1 MTRTEIPHSLVLFAA
16 ADPDLELR
24 GAVSVCLS
32 HVGLG
37 FRPKLAEGGR
47 APSLNPPLLC
57 STCAP
62 EQLVWSFFC
71 CCVVPVS
78 CFVTVLF
85 DSCVAVQSCRG
96 KSYMSIFFRF
106 FLPYL
111 QEHSCVE
118 IQKFCYHGNM
128 T

>member
-1 MTRTEIPHSLVLFAA
+1 MGGVKKKLPKRSISLPQPCGPRLSSKT
-16 ADPDLELR
+16 R
-24 GAVSVCLS
+24 GA
-32 HVGLG
+32 
-37 FRPKLAEGGR
+37 A
-47 APSLNPPLLC
+47 PLLWNRHC
-57 STCAP
+57 SVSTCAP
-62 EQLVWSFFC
+62 QWLVWSFLC

-96 KSYMSIFFRF
+96 KSYMSIFLL

-118 IQKFCYHGNM
+118 NQKFCYHGNV
-128 T
+128 TQRLTLSIAVQFNE